1 MTTPKTALVIGAG
14 VVGVATAY
22 ALARRG
28 VSVRL
33 VDRRDGP
40 AMEASHAN
48 GAQLSYLY
56 TDALASPTLLAQIP
70 ALALG
75 LVPAFRLHARF
86 DPDYIRWLFAF
97 LKNCTAERFRRN
109 TLSTLQLGLESR
121 IALDELL
128 EIHSLDFDFRTA
140 GKLHVYRNRKS
151 WEAARRIADMKA
163 GPGVVQNALSFSEA
177 AKLEPALEQAAPG
190 IEGAIYSPEE
200 AVGDPH
206 RFACAMR
213 DLLEGDYAVATN
225 FGFAVERIEIGQARA
240 SAFDAAGAEL
250 TADIIV
256 DCSGA
261 RGGRL
266 LRARGIRVPII
277 TMKGHSFTAPSTPH
291 SPSISITDV
300 GARVVFTNLGGRI
313 RIAGLADLGQ
323 VDPSVDPARM
333 AALIETAKRTMP
345 GSADYERTNSHW
357 AGLRPMTPDAQPR
370 IARPHPRLAYNLGHG
385 MLGWTL
391 AMGSAERLA
400 RLVLP

>member
-1 MTTPKTALVIGAG
+1 MTAPKTALVIGAG

-22 ALARRG
+22 ALARQG

-75 LVPAFRLHARF
+75 IVPAFRLRARL
-86 DPDYIRWLFAF
+86 DPDYIRWLLAF
-97 LKNCTAERFRRN
+97 LKNCTAERFRHN

-128 EIHSLDFDFRTA
+128 ENHPLDFDFRTA

-151 WEAARRIADMKA
+151 WDAARRIADMKA
-163 GPGVVQNALSFSEA
+163 GPGVVQNALSYAEA
-177 AKLEPALEQAAPG
+177 AKLEPALIDAASG

-213 DLLEGDYAVATN
+213 GLLETDYAVVTN
-225 FGFAVERIEIGQARA
+225 FGFAVDRIEIGQARA
-240 SAFDAAGAEL
+240 SAFDAEGAEL
-250 TADIIV
+250 AADIIV

-266 LRARGIRVPII
+266 LRSRGIRVPII
-277 TMKGHSFTAPSTPH
+277 TMKGHSFTAPSTPN

-313 RIAGLADLGQ
+313 RVAGLADLGQ

-333 AALIETAKRTMP
+333 ASLIETAKRTMP

-391 AMGSAERLA
+391 AMGSAERLS